1 MGSTIVFLFSTNFIV
16 LAAAAAAC
24 CAIDLDLDLELEL
37 ELGFGVSCAFLAS
50 CDLGLG
56 GTSGVGDVDI
66 R

>member
-1 MGSTIVFLFSTNFIV
+1 MGSTIVFLFSTIFIV

-24 CAIDLDLDLELEL
+24 CAIDLDLELEL